1 MGLSGLGD
9 LVLTATS
16 PHSRNLA
23 FGIALARNHSPA
35 ELLRADAPLAE
46 GAMTARIAATLAEA
60 HGIDAPIIAAVA
72 ALVGGRISVE
82 AAIAGLV
89 NRPLKRETG

>member
-16 PHSRNLA
+16 ARSRNLA
-23 FGIALARNHSPA
+23 FGIALARNRPAA
-35 ELLRADAPLAE
+35 ELLAADAPLVE
-46 GAMTARIAATLAEA
+46 GAHTARIAATLARE
-60 HGIDAPIIAAVA
+60 HGIDAPIIGAIAAIVD
-72 ALVGGRISVE
+72 GSIGVE

-89 NRPLKRETG
+89 NRPLKRETE